1 MGKNSTCVT
10 NFKNKLKLEIWKKNS
25 ARKYRNRKITKQN
38 SVNERINKINS
49 REENI
54 INKQDKTTD

>member
-54 INKQDKTTD
+54 INK